1 MPHKWPSYRKTGNM
15 LFIKLFVY
23 LNMDAKIVYKKL
35 NLQPNL
41 KHNNNNNIIINY
53 IFNVTLNINSVI
65 YDIHILLFAILD
77 SQLLIYLLNNL

>member
-1 MPHKWPSYRKTGNM
+1 M

-41 KHNNNNNIIINY
+41 K
-53 IFNVTLNINSVI
+53 T
-65 YDIHILLFAILD
+65 
-77 SQLLIYLLNNL
+77 